1 MKIIDNL
8 STRYK
13 LLFSIGILWILFLI
27 TIIIAVDGIRNL
39 TRHEEL
45 LRDHQ
50 LSTSLSMI
58 RMKAALN
65 LNLAAIPELI
75 LQTDPVKRQ
84 AIRDEIDARGEQAR
98 QNLLTLMQ
106 DPLNGNLLEPLTKLM
121 DTVKV
126 YQPLRT
132 EQINDIENG
141 NIEKAIK
148 TRNEVQSKRADFMRN
163 ELDKLEKTANT
174 LMDQTIAADLD
185 FARKI
190 MIVCIILGGLTVI
203 LGLLFA
209 WLLSRSIADPLLKL
223 QRIFEKIAE
232 GDLSVEPEIGKER
245 WDEVG
250 KLAEGFR
257 IMLNKL
263 KVTTSDISEAV
274 NHLSSSASEIL
285 ASTTQVAA
293 GTSETSTAISETA
306 TTVAEVRQAAQLSSD
321 KSREMVESAKNL
333 MKTSQEG
340 KSAVEKAIQGMENI
354 RSQMGSIAETIM
366 RLNEQSQS
374 IGNIMVMISDLADQ
388 SNLLAVNAAIEAAR
402 AGEAG
407 KGFTIVADEIRRMAE
422 QSKKST
428 IQVRAILNE
437 IQKATS
443 AAVLA
448 TEQGSKLVEAGMQ
461 QSSRAGDTIGALAN
475 NSAEGT
481 RSATQIAASSSQQ
494 LVGMDQI
501 GIAIENINQAGKQ
514 TEASMKQV
522 ELAAQGLNNLGLK
535 LKELIRTYKL

>member
-1 MKIIDNL
+1 
-8 STRYK
+8 
-13 LLFSIGILWILFLI
+13 
-27 TIIIAVDGIRNL
+27 
-39 TRHEEL
+39 
-45 LRDHQ
+45 
-50 LSTSLSMI
+50 
-58 RMKAALN
+58 
-65 LNLAAIPELI
+65 
-75 LQTDPVKRQ
+75 
-84 AIRDEIDARGEQAR
+84 
-98 QNLLTLMQ
+98 
-106 DPLNGNLLEPLTKLM
+106 
-121 DTVKV
+121 
-126 YQPLRT
+126 
-132 EQINDIENG
+132 
-141 NIEKAIK
+141 
-148 TRNEVQSKRADFMRN
+148 
-163 ELDKLEKTANT
+163 
-174 LMDQTIAADLD
+174 
-185 FARKI
+185 
-190 MIVCIILGGLTVI
+190 
-203 LGLLFA
+203 
-209 WLLSRSIADPLLKL
+209 
-223 QRIFEKIAE
+223 
-232 GDLSVEPEIGKER
+232 
-245 WDEVG
+245 
-250 KLAEGFR
+250 
-257 IMLNKL
+257 
-263 KVTTSDISEAV
+263 
-274 NHLSSSASEIL
+274 
-285 ASTTQVAA
+285 
-293 GTSETSTAISETA
+293 
-306 TTVAEVRQAAQLSSD
+306 
-321 KSREMVESAKNL
+321 